1 MNTTTSLFE
10 GVIMMVALIS
20 LTYILKQLKV
30 LKKEDSLL
38 FSKMVLQITLPAIIF
53 SSLAVKTFN
62 SNFFIMALIMAAVET
77 SMMALAWGIA
87 KVLRFDRGETGAL
100 ILVSAFGMT
109 SLLGYPIIRQAFPGN
124 TLAMEEAV
132 VTSEFGV
139 GLLLFIMGPLIA
151 MYYGDSKVEGKEI
164 WLSVKKFFVS
174 PIFIA
179 LIAGIAFSMIPV
191 DKNSSFFLLFIRF
204 FTLIG
209 HANLFFVA
217 LIIGLILEFKKIK
230 HIYLFIALAI
240 LLKLIIKPLIAY
252 LLTDISNITE
262 MMREIVLI
270 ETALPSAILTV
281 VFARQYKCRP
291 DLVSM
296 AIMITLV
303 VSIASVSLLFMSIF

>member
-1 MNTTTSLFE
+1 MSTTISLVE
-10 GVIMMVALIS
+10 GVVMMVALIS
-20 LTYILKQLKV
+20 LTYLLKQLKV
-30 LKKEDSLL
+30 LKKEDSLI
-38 FSKMVLQITLPAIIF
+38 FSKLVLNVTLPAVIF
-53 SSLAVKTFN
+53 SSLAIKTFN
-62 SNFFIMALIMAAVET
+62 SEFILMALIMAIVEI
-77 SMMALAWGIA
+77 SLMVLAWGIA
-87 KVLRFDRGETGAL
+87 KILKFDRGETGAL

-109 SLLGYPIIRQAFPGN
+109 SLLGYPIIRQAFPGSA
-124 TLAMEEAV
+124 LAMEEAV

-164 WLSVKKFFVS
+164 WLSVKKFFIS

-179 LIAGIAFSMIPV
+179 LIVGIAFSLTLIE
-191 DKNSSFFLLFIRF
+191 KNSSFFTLFVRF

-240 LLKLIIKPLIAY
+240 LLKLIIKPLLAF

-270 ETALPSAILTV
+270 ETALPTAILTV
-281 VFARQYKCRP
+281 VFAKQYKCRP

-296 AIMITLV
+296 AIMTTLM
-303 VSIASVSLLFMSIF
+303 VSIASVSLLFMSFF

>member
-1 MNTTTSLFE
+1 MSLFE
-10 GVIMMVALIS
+10 GVIMMVAIIS
-20 LTYILKQLKV
+20 LAYLLKHFKV

-38 FSKMVLQITLPAIIF
+38 FSKMVVQVTLPAVIF

-62 SNFFIMALIMAAVET
+62 SEFIIMALIMAAVEV
-77 SMMALAWGIA
+77 SMMVLAWA
-87 KVLRFDRGETGAL
+87 TARVLKFDRGETGAL

-109 SLLGYPIIRQAFPGN
+109 SLLGYPIIRQAFPGSA
-124 TLAMEEAV
+124 LAMEEAV

-151 MYYGDSKVEGKEI
+151 MYYGESKVEGKEI
-164 WLSVKKFFVS
+164 WLSIKKFFIS
-174 PIFIA
+174 PIFIS
-179 LIAGIAFSMIPV
+179 LIAGIAFSMAPFNK
-191 DKNSSFFLLFIRF
+191 DSAFFSLFIRF

-217 LIIGLILEFKKIK
+217 LIIGLMLELKNMRN
-230 HIYLFIALAI
+230 IYLFVALAI
-240 LLKLIIKPLIAY
+240 LLKLVIKPLLAVW
-252 LLTDISNITE
+252 LTDISNITV

-296 AIMITLV
+296 AIMVTLV
-303 VSIASVSLLFMSIF
+303 VSIASVSFLFMSLF